1 MPIPCPSQTRCLVI
15 YINIPVHNEAPTIGV
30 LLWKIR
36 KVFLESGRDFRIQ
49 VLDDAS
55 TDRTGEVLERYAK
68 RLPLRVI
75 RSDQRLGYGQATER
89 LLRES
94 VRCTRYPKR
103 DVALVLQGDF
113 TEDPEVLVEMV
124 KRVEGGSDLVA
135 GCIAR
140 EDLPRDQRR
149 SRWLAGLLLGRVLK
163 QAPVSEPLSGPR
175 AFRIIVLRKAFRG
188 RGQGAAPLVR
198 SDGWAANLELL
209 AGTTPHARR
218 VEEVP
223 MKLREMERSRES
235 RFRPWWTVRKLLPL
249 RRVAWPAA
257 QP

>member
-1 MPIPCPSQTRCLVI
+1 MI
-15 YINIPVHNEAPTIGV
+15 YVNIPVHNEAGTIGV

-36 KVFLESGRDFRIQ
+36 KVLLESGRDFRIQ

-75 RSDQRLGYGQATER
+75 HSQERLGYGRATER

-94 VRCTRYPKR
+94 VDRTRYPKR
-103 DVALVLQGDF
+103 DVAVVLQGDF
-113 TEDPEVLVEMV
+113 TEDPEILVEMV

-135 GCIAR
+135 GCMAR

-149 SRWLAGLLLGRVLK
+149 SRWLAGLLLGRAIR

-218 VEEVP
+218 IEEVRLKP
-223 MKLREMERSRES
+223 RNLERSRES
-235 RFRPWWTVRKLLPL
+235 RFRPWWTVRTLLPL
-249 RRVAWPAA
+249 RRVAWPEA